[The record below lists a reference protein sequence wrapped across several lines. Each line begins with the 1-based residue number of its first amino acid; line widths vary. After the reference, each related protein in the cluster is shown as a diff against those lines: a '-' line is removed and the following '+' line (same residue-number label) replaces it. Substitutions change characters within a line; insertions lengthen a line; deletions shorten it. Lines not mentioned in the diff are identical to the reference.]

1 MRNVRP
7 GGPDYRLCD
16 QTVTLYRASFGQ
28 GGAFSCRKWVLP
40 RAFLDIT
47 ATEKLNAGEYRQE
60 RSFLLVV
67 PLGEGMELPSPG
79 DRVLRGEGEA
89 VTSPA
94 QWDAL
99 CEGGAVT
106 LEWVR
111 QCFWGTEP
119 CHVEAGG

>member
-67 PLGEGMELPSPG
+67 PLGEGMELPRPG
-79 DRVLRGEGEA
+79 DRVLRGEAPHKRARTVLQAFGLRSFHRPRRGHA
-89 VTSPA
+89 IQQKLLQAPFDCV
-94 QWDAL
+94 
-99 CEGGAVT
+99 
-106 LEWVR
+106 
-111 QCFWGTEP
+111 
-119 CHVEAGG
+119 

>member
-1 MRNVRP
+1 MRRKV
-7 GGPDYRLCD
+7 L
-16 QTVTLYRASFGQ
+16 QTIR
-28 GGAFSCRKWVLP
+28 
-40 RAFLDIT
+40 
-47 ATEKLNAGEYRQE
+47 EYEMLR
-60 RSFLLVV
+60 
-67 PLGEGMELPSPG
+67 PG

>member
-1 MRNVRP
+1 MVIHKAHTSRIRQSMGDNLFDVVVNVVAVLVMLLVLIP
-7 GGPDYRLCD
+7 LIF
-16 QTVTLYRASFGQ
+16 VVAASF
-28 GGAFSCRKWVLP
+28 SDP
-40 RAFLDIT
+40 
-47 ATEKLNAGEYRQE
+47 
-60 RSFLLVV
+60 
-67 PLGEGMELPSPG
+67 